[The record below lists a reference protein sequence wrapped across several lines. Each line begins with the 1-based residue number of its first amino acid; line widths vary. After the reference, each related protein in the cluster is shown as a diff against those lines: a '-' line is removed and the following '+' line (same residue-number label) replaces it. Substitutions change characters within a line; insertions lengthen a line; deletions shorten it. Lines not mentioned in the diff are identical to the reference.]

1 MHRKIKIKAV
11 FDDLALPH
19 DSFGFV
25 AMKGLQNAIQNLF
38 FSAKNQKFSEPIFL
52 KQAKRLK
59 SCERRPEVD
68 RLDGQWTQWSIGLMV
83 ENENENEK

>member
-1 MHRKIKIKAV
+1 MHGKIKIKAV

-38 FSAKNQKFSEPIFL
+38 FFSKESKILITNLFKKIAKHNKLELILQYCRHML
-52 KQAKRLK
+52 
-59 SCERRPEVD
+59 V
-68 RLDGQWTQWSIGLMV
+68 
-83 ENENENEK
+83 